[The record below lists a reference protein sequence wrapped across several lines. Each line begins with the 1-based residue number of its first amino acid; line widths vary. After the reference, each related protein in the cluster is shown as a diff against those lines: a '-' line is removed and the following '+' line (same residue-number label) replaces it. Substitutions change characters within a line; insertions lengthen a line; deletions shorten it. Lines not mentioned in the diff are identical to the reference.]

1 MCSIIGGGPAEG
13 LERLE
18 NEIVELAAH
27 IHAAT
32 CRWLGLVAEFDR
44 LRGWEA
50 WGCRSCAHW
59 IAWRCSISDIAA
71 RDQVRVARRLQELP
85 RGRKAYAAG
94 ELSYSKVRALTRVSA
109 VAREEELLGLAR
121 HATAAQLERMVRGY
135 RRVAAAERAAA
146 GRPERF
152 VTWQH
157 DDDGSL
163 LLYAR
168 LPAEEG
174 ATVLAALEAGMDDS
188 AEAVMS
194 NSAEAVARGFTGAA
208 ETDSAEAPTGAERR
222 AEALVAVAESYVAGA
237 RTTRSDD
244 QFQVVVHVDA
254 AALRD
259 SGEAGRAELAD
270 GTPIAAETARR
281 LACDAALVP
290 LLERDGKPL
299 SVGRK
304 TRAIPPALRRALE
317 SRDGGCRFPG
327 CTSRRRAHAHH
338 IEHWAHGGETK
349 LSNLVQLCP
358 FHHRLVH
365 EGGFAL
371 ERSAAGLRFRRPDGR
386 VIRAVP
392 RGAHGCERDLR
403 AGNGPRRVRPDA
415 CVPLWMGERMDVGL
429 AVDAL
434 LEFAPLPGPPGL

>member
-1 MCSIIGGGPAEG
+1 

-18 NEIVELAAH
+18 DEIVELAAH

-59 IAWRCSISDIAA
+59 IAWRCSISDVAA

-85 RGRKAYAAG
+85 RIREAYAAG
-94 ELSYSKVRALTRVSA
+94 ELSYSKVRALTRVGA
-109 VAREEELLGLAR
+109 VAREDELLGLAR

-135 RRVAAAERAAA
+135 RRVVAAERAAD
-146 GRPERF
+146 GRPMRY

-174 ATVLAALEAGMDDS
+174 ATVLTALEAGMEDPAEAPVVAAS
-188 AEAVMS
+188 AEA
-194 NSAEAVARGFTGAA
+194 G
-208 ETDSAEAPTGAERR
+208 DSAEAPTGSERR
-222 AEALVAVAESYVAGA
+222 AEALVAVAESFLAGA
-237 RTTRSDD
+237 RADRADD
-244 QFQVVVHVDA
+244 HFQVVVHVDA
-254 AALRD
+254 QALRD
-259 SGEAGRAELAD
+259 SAEAGRAELAD

-281 LACDAALVP
+281 LACDSALVP

-304 TRAIPPALRRALE
+304 TRAIPPSLRRALA

-327 CTSRRRAHAHH
+327 CTSRRRIHAHH

-371 ERSAAGLRFRRPDGR
+371 ERSASGLRFRRPDGR

-392 RGAHGCERDLR
+392 RPARGCERDLR
-403 AGNGPRRVRPDA
+403 AGNERRVRPKA
-415 CVPLWMGERMDVGL
+415 CVPLWAGERLDLGL

-434 LEFAPLPGPPGL
+434 LEFAPLPGPPGV

>member
-1 MCSIIGGGPAEG
+1 

-18 NEIVELAAH
+18 DEIVELAAH

-59 IAWRCSISDIAA
+59 IAWRCSISDVAA

-85 RGRKAYAAG
+85 RIREAYAAG
-94 ELSYSKVRALTRVSA
+94 ELSYSKVRALTRVGA
-109 VAREEELLGLAR
+109 VAREDELLGLAR

-135 RRVAAAERAAA
+135 RRVVAAERAAD
-146 GRPERF
+146 GRPEQY

-168 LPAEEG
+168 LPAEQG
-174 ATVLAALEAGMDDS
+174 ATVLTALEAGMDDAAEARADS
-188 AEAVMS
+188 AEA
-194 NSAEAVARGFTGAA
+194 G
-208 ETDSAEAPTGAERR
+208 DSAEAPTVSERR
-222 AEALVAVAESYVAGA
+222 AEALVAVAESFLAGA
-237 RTTRSDD
+237 RAERADD
-244 QFQVVVHVDA
+244 HFQVVVHVDA
-254 AALRD
+254 EALRD
-259 SGEAGRAELAD
+259 SAEARRAELAD

-327 CTSRRRAHAHH
+327 CTSRRRVHAHH

-349 LSNLVQLCP
+349 LSNLLQLCP

-365 EGGFAL
+365 ECGFAL
-371 ERSAAGLRFRRPDGR
+371 ERSASGLRFRRPDGR
-386 VIRAVP
+386 VIGAVP
-392 RGAHGCERDLR
+392 RASRGCERDLR
-403 AGNGPRRVRPDA
+403 AGNARRVRPTA
-415 CVPLWMGERMDVGL
+415 CVPLWSGERLDLGL

-434 LEFAPLPGPPGL
+434 LEFAPLPGPPGV

>member
-1 MCSIIGGGPAEG
+1 V
-13 LERLE
+13 ERLE

-44 LRGWEA
+44 LHGWEA

-59 IAWRCSISDIAA
+59 IAWRCSISDVAA

-85 RGRKAYAAG
+85 RIREAYAAG
-94 ELSYSKVRALTRVSA
+94 ELSYSKVRALTRVGA
-109 VAREEELLGLAR
+109 VAREDELLGLAR

-135 RRVAAAERAAA
+135 RRVVAAERAAD
-146 GRPERF
+146 GRPESY

-168 LPAEEG
+168 LPAEAG

-188 AEAVMS
+188 AEAP
-194 NSAEAVARGFTGAA
+194 VAS
-208 ETDSAEAPTGAERR
+208 DSAEAQVAGASAEAADFAEAPTVSERR
-222 AEALVAVAESYVAGA
+222 ADALVAVAESFLAGA
-237 RTTRSDD
+237 RADRADD
-244 QFQVVVHVDA
+244 HFQVVVHVDA

-259 SGEAGRAELAD
+259 SAEAGRAELAD

-327 CTSRRRAHAHH
+327 CTSRRRVHAHH

-371 ERSAAGLRFRRPDGR
+371 ERSASGLRFRRPDGR
-386 VIRAVP
+386 VIGAVP
-392 RGAHGCERDLR
+392 RPTRGCERDLR
-403 AGNGPRRVRPDA
+403 AGNARRVRPKA
-415 CVPLWMGERMDVGL
+415 CVPLWSGERLDLGL

-434 LEFAPLPGPPGL
+434 LQFAPLPGPPGV